1 MLESNI
7 QIGETWE
14 TRNGRKVTV
23 MCYIKDNLYPI
34 VVKDINTNEVST
46 VSREGLWEIYYAYKP
61 SGKDLVYRVN

>member
-14 TRNGRKVTV
+14 TRDGSYVTV

-34 VVKDINTNEVST
+34 VVKDINTDEVFTISK
-46 VSREGLWEIYYAYKP
+46 EGLWEIYYSHEP
-61 SGKDLVYRVN
+61 NDKDLVHRLN

>member
-46 VSREGLWEIYYAYKP
+46 VSREGLWEIYYSHEP
-61 SGKDLVYRVN
+61 SDKDLVRKLD